1 MRWWGEGLFKGLP
14 DAARKLFSS
23 DLPHLL
29 LRMLPDGRVEA
40 TWRQDGKQQPRG
52 AFSLRQEGDADVPGE
67 LVPANMRGKPYRVEL
82 CLQEGQVLHLQ
93 HHFPEAV
100 KDNLRQVVGYQ
111 LDRLT
116 PFSMDNAWFDVK
128 MVAHDKGRK
137 EILADIYVTPRH
149 TVDAMNRQLGALGV
163 GDIQQVSLSDGDNDV
178 NLMAYAEEAQPSQGW
193 SKIPLYF
200 FLGALTFSI
209 LGPWAYKQRRAGQID
224 TALADLR
231 RSSAEQL
238 AIRDKLMV
246 AEEALQF
253 IEDKRKGSP
262 VALDVVEK
270 LSADIPEHT
279 WLERLGMAG
288 GKLEIR
294 GESAKA
300 LSLIDMLEEAP
311 EFSNVRFKSPLTRN
325 KDNGNDRFHIEATL
339 EVGHAE

>member
-29 LRMLPDGRVEA
+29 LRMLPDGQVEA
-40 TWRQDGKQQPRG
+40 IWRQDGKQQPRG
-52 AFSLRQEGDADVPGE
+52 TFSLRQREDIPGE
-67 LVPANMRGKPYRVEL
+67 LVPARMQNKPYRVDL

-100 KDNLRQVVGYQ
+100 RDNLRQVVGYQ

-128 MVAHDKGRK
+128 MAGHDRERK

-149 TVDAMNRQLGALGV
+149 TVDAISRQLGVLGV
-163 GDIQQVSLSDGDNDV
+163 GEIQRVSLSGANDI
-178 NLMAYAEEAQPSQGW
+178 NLMAYAAEAQPSQGW
-193 SKIPLYF
+193 SKVPLYF
-200 FLGALTFSI
+200 FLGALALSI
-209 LGPWAYKQRRAGQID
+209 LGPWAYKQRRVDQID
-224 TALADLR
+224 TALTDLR

-253 IEDKRKGSP
+253 IEEKRKSSP

-279 WLERLGMAG
+279 WLERLSMAD

-311 EFSNVRFKSPLTRN
+311 DFSDVRFKSPLTRN

-339 EVGHAE
+339 EVDHAE